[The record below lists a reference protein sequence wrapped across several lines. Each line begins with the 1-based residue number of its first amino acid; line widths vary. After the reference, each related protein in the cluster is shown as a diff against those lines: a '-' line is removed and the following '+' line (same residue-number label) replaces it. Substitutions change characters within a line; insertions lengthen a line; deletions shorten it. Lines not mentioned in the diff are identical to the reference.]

1 MKNFKSYVISF
12 IITAVYA
19 FVKLPVLRIDFTSL
33 YYVLAMFFVIAGIL
47 NMVFDREEQRFTI
60 TNKRNFKIAIGILAI
75 AVVLPT
81 LASTPIIRAKAY
93 RNLLGTVKESEF
105 TKDVSPVNVNEIR
118 IVDEDMAMKL
128 GDKKL
133 GEVPA
138 IGSVSKLGKF
148 HIQKVGEKLYWVAP
162 LVHRDFIKWV
172 TNMGGTNGYV
182 MVSANDPQDVKL
194 VQKANGEDVK
204 IVYQPDAYIL
214 QDLHRHVYI
223 KGGMSR
229 GMADYTLEIDDNG
242 KPFWVVSL
250 YEHKVGFGGANVNGT
265 AIVDAKTGETKFYSI
280 KDTPEWVDRIQPEEF
295 VIDQINS
302 WGVYVNGFINSVISE
317 KGVLKVTEGTS
328 LVYGEDDKSYWY
340 TGITSAGG
348 DESTIGFM
356 LVDSRTKEAKL
367 YKQPGATEMAAMK
380 SAEGSVQEKNY
391 EATFPVM
398 YNILGQPTY
407 VSSLKDKAGL
417 VKRVVFVSV
426 EDYNIVGVGR
436 DKAEAMKNYKDALE
450 SGGSGLEI
458 DESDEF
464 DKELEATVKRIAADT
479 KNGNT
484 IYYLTLDT
492 DDGNI
497 FYATSKISKELPLTK
512 EGDKI
517 KNGNTIYYLTLDT
530 DDGNIFYATSKI
542 SKELPLTKEGD
553 KIKIT
558 FSKDEKDV
566 IEIDE
571 FDNYN
576 IGKTVEKKEDSK
588 VKDKNQKIKNKKKI
602 KLIKKKLQ
610 TK

>member
-1 MKNFKSYVISF
+1 MKNFKSYAISF

-19 FVKLPVLRIDFTSL
+19 FVKLPVLRVDFTSL

-47 NMVFDREEQRFTI
+47 NIVFDREEQRFTI

-138 IGSVSKLGKF
+138 IGSVSKLGEF
-148 HIQKVGEKLYWVAP
+148 HIQKVKDKLYWVAP

-223 KGGMSR
+223 NGGMSK

-242 KPFWVVSL
+242 KPYWVVSL

-265 AIVDAKTGETKFYSI
+265 AIVDTKTGETKFYSI
-280 KDTPEWVDRIQPEEF
+280 KDTPEWVDRIQPEDF

-302 WGVYVNGFINSVISE
+302 WGVYVNGFINSIISE
-317 KGVLKVTEGTS
+317 KGVLKATEGTS
-328 LVYGEDDKSYWY
+328 LVYGDDDRSYWY

-450 SGGSGLEI
+450 SGGSSLEI

-464 DKELEATVKRIAADT
+464 DKELEGTVKRIAADT

-484 IYYLTLDT
+484 VYYLTLDT
-492 DDGNI
+492 D
-497 FYATSKISKELPLTK
+497 E
-512 EGDKI
+512 
-517 KNGNTIYYLTLDT
+517 
-530 DDGNIFYATSKI
+530 GNIFYATSKI

-576 IGKTVEKKEDSK
+576 IGKIVEKKEEAKPEDKKSEENKTDKKETTDK
-588 VKDKNQKIKNKKKI
+588 VE
-602 KLIKKKLQ
+602 
-610 TK
+610 TKEQ

>member
-1 MKNFKSYVISF
+1 MKNFKSYAISF

-60 TNKRNFKIAIGILAI
+60 TNKTNFKIAIGILAI

-118 IVDEDMAMKL
+118 IVDEEMAMKL

-138 IGSVSKLGKF
+138 IGSVSKLGEF

-172 TNMGGTNGYV
+172 TNMSGTNGYV

-223 KGGMSR
+223 NGGMGR

-280 KDTPEWVDRIQPEEF
+280 KDTPEWVDRIQPEDF

-302 WGVYVNGFINSVISE
+302 WGVYVNGFINSIISE
-317 KGVLKVTEGTS
+317 KGVLKATEGTS
-328 LVYGEDDKSYWY
+328 LVYGDDDRSYWY

-450 SGGSGLEI
+450 SGGSSLEI

-464 DKELEATVKRIAADT
+464 DKELEGTVKRIAADT

-484 IYYLTLDT
+484 VYYLTLDT
-492 DDGNI
+492 D
-497 FYATSKISKELPLTK
+497 E
-512 EGDKI
+512 
-517 KNGNTIYYLTLDT
+517 
-530 DDGNIFYATSKI
+530 GNIFYATSKI

-576 IGKTVEKKEDSK
+576 IGKPAEQKEEAKPEDKKQEENKSEKKET
-588 VKDKNQKIKNKKKI
+588 KDKKTTDKVE
-602 KLIKKKLQ
+602 
-610 TK
+610 TKEQ

>member
-1 MKNFKSYVISF
+1 MKNFKSYAISF

-19 FVKLPVLRIDFTSL
+19 FVKLPVLRVDFTSL

-60 TNKRNFKIAIGILAI
+60 TNKTNFKIAIGILAI

-138 IGSVSKLGKF
+138 IGSVSKLGEF
-148 HIQKVGEKLYWVAP
+148 HIQKVKDKLYWVAP

-172 TNMGGTNGYV
+172 TNMSGTNGYV

-223 KGGMSR
+223 NGGMGR

-280 KDTPEWVDRIQPEEF
+280 KDTPEWVDRIQPEDF

-317 KGVLKVTEGTS
+317 KGVLKATEGTS
-328 LVYGEDDKSYWY
+328 LVYGDDDRSYWY

-450 SGGSGLEI
+450 SGGSSLEI

-464 DKELEATVKRIAADT
+464 DKELEGTVKRIAADT

-484 IYYLTLDT
+484 VYYLTLDT
-492 DDGNI
+492 D
-497 FYATSKISKELPLTK
+497 E
-512 EGDKI
+512 
-517 KNGNTIYYLTLDT
+517 
-530 DDGNIFYATSKI
+530 GNIFYATSKI

-576 IGKTVEKKEDSK
+576 IGKPAEQKEEAKPEDKKSEDKKQEENKSEKKET
-588 VKDKNQKIKNKKKI
+588 KDKKTTDKVE
-602 KLIKKKLQ
+602 
-610 TK
+610 TKEQ

>member
-1 MKNFKSYVISF
+1 MKNFKSYAISF

-60 TNKRNFKIAIGILAI
+60 TNKTNFKIAIGILAI

-138 IGSVSKLGKF
+138 IGSVSKLGEF
-148 HIQKVGEKLYWVAP
+148 HIQKVVEKLYWVAP

-172 TNMGGTNGYV
+172 TNMSGTNGYV

-223 KGGMSR
+223 NGGMGR

-280 KDTPEWVDRIQPEEF
+280 KDTPEWVDRIQPEDF

-317 KGVLKVTEGTS
+317 KGVLKATEGTS
-328 LVYGEDDKSYWY
+328 LVYGDDDRSYWY

-450 SGGSGLEI
+450 SGGSSLEI

-464 DKELEATVKRIAADT
+464 DKELEGTVKRIAADT

-484 IYYLTLDT
+484 VYYLTLDT
-492 DDGNI
+492 DEGNI
-497 FYATSKISKELPLTK
+497 FYATSKISKELP
-512 EGDKI
+512 I
-517 KNGNTIYYLTLDT
+517 
-530 DDGNIFYATSKI
+530 
-542 SKELPLTKEGD
+542 TKEGD

-576 IGKTVEKKEDSK
+576 IGKPAEQKEEAKPEDKKSEDKKQEENKSEKKET
-588 VKDKNQKIKNKKKI
+588 KDKKTTDKVE
-602 KLIKKKLQ
+602 
-610 TK
+610 TKEQ

>member
-1 MKNFKSYVISF
+1 MKNFKSYAISF

-19 FVKLPVLRIDFTSL
+19 FVKLPVHRVDFTSL

-60 TNKRNFKIAIGILAI
+60 TNKTNFKIAIGILAI

-118 IVDEDMAMKL
+118 IVDEEMAMKL

-172 TNMGGTNGYV
+172 TNMSGTNGYV

-223 KGGMSR
+223 NGGMSK

-242 KPFWVVSL
+242 KPYWVVSL

-280 KDTPEWVDRIQPEEF
+280 KDTPEWVDRIQPESF
-295 VIDQINS
+295 VVDQINS

-317 KGVLKVTEGTS
+317 KGVLKATEGTS
-328 LVYGEDDKSYWY
+328 LVYGEDNKSYWY

-436 DKAEAMKNYKDALE
+436 DKAEAMKNYKDAIE
-450 SGGSGLEI
+450 SGGSSLEI

-464 DKELEATVKRIAADT
+464 DKELEGTVKRIAADT

-484 IYYLTLDT
+484 VYYLTLDT
-492 DDGNI
+492 D
-497 FYATSKISKELPLTK
+497 E
-512 EGDKI
+512 
-517 KNGNTIYYLTLDT
+517 
-530 DDGNIFYATSKI
+530 GNIFYATSKI

-576 IGKTVEKKEDSK
+576 IGKPAEQKEEAKPKDKKSEENTADKKEN
-588 VKDKNQKIKNKKKI
+588 KDKETTDKVE
-602 KLIKKKLQ
+602 
-610 TK
+610 TKEQ

>member
-265 AIVDAKTGETKFYSI
+265 AIVDTKTGETKFYSI

-317 KGVLKVTEGTS
+317 KGVLKATEGTS

-517 KNGNTIYYLTLDT
+517 K
-530 DDGNIFYATSKI
+530 
-542 SKELPLTKEGD
+542 
-553 KIKIT
+553 IT

-576 IGKTVEKKEDSK
+576 VGKTVEKKEDSK
-588 VKDKNQKIKNKKKI
+588 ANDKKSEDKKQEENKTDKKETTN
-602 KLIKKKLQ
+602 KVETQ
-610 TK
+610 EE

>member
-1 MKNFKSYVISF
+1 MKNFKSYAISF

-19 FVKLPVLRIDFTSL
+19 FVKLPVLRVDFTSL

-60 TNKRNFKIAIGILAI
+60 TNKTNFKIAIGILAI

-118 IVDEDMAMKL
+118 IVDEEMAMKL

-172 TNMGGTNGYV
+172 TNMSGTNGYV

-223 KGGMSR
+223 NGGMSK

-242 KPFWVVSL
+242 KPYWVVSL

-280 KDTPEWVDRIQPEEF
+280 KDTPEWVDRIQPESF
-295 VIDQINS
+295 VVDQINS

-317 KGVLKVTEGTS
+317 KGVLKATEGTS
-328 LVYGEDDKSYWY
+328 LVYGDDDRSYWY

-450 SGGSGLEI
+450 SGGSSLEI

-464 DKELEATVKRIAADT
+464 DKELEGTVKRIAADT

-484 IYYLTLDT
+484 VYYLTLDT
-492 DDGNI
+492 D
-497 FYATSKISKELPLTK
+497 E
-512 EGDKI
+512 
-517 KNGNTIYYLTLDT
+517 
-530 DDGNIFYATSKI
+530 GNIFYATSKI

-576 IGKTVEKKEDSK
+576 IGKIVEKKEEAKPEDKKSEENKTDKKETTDK
-588 VKDKNQKIKNKKKI
+588 VE
-602 KLIKKKLQ
+602 
-610 TK
+610 TKEQ

>member
-1 MKNFKSYVISF
+1 MKNFKSYAISF

-19 FVKLPVLRIDFTSL
+19 FVKLPVLRVDFTSL

-60 TNKRNFKIAIGILAI
+60 TNKTNFKIAIGILAI

-138 IGSVSKLGKF
+138 IGSVSKLGEF

-172 TNMGGTNGYV
+172 TNMSGTNGYV

-223 KGGMSR
+223 KGGMSK

-242 KPFWVVSL
+242 KPYWVVSL
-250 YEHKVGFGGANVNGT
+250 YEHKVGFGGSNVNGT

-280 KDTPEWVDRIQPEEF
+280 KDTPEWVDRIQPEDF

-302 WGVYVNGFINSVISE
+302 WGVYVNGFINSIISE
-317 KGVLKVTEGTS
+317 KGVLKATEGTS
-328 LVYGEDDKSYWY
+328 LVYGDDDRSYWY

-436 DKAEAMKNYKDALE
+436 DKSEAMKNYKDALE
-450 SGGSGLEI
+450 SGGSSLEI

-464 DKELEATVKRIAADT
+464 DKELEGTVKRIAADT

-484 IYYLTLDT
+484 VYYLTLDT
-492 DDGNI
+492 D
-497 FYATSKISKELPLTK
+497 E
-512 EGDKI
+512 
-517 KNGNTIYYLTLDT
+517 
-530 DDGNIFYATSKI
+530 GNIFYATSKI

-576 IGKTVEKKEDSK
+576 IGKIVEKKEEAKPEDKKSEENKTDKKETTDK
-588 VKDKNQKIKNKKKI
+588 VE
-602 KLIKKKLQ
+602 
-610 TK
+610 TKEQ

>member
-1 MKNFKSYVISF
+1 MKNFKSYAISF

-19 FVKLPVLRIDFTSL
+19 FVKLPVLRVDFTSL

-47 NMVFDREEQRFTI
+47 NIVFDREEQRFTI

-138 IGSVSKLGKF
+138 IGSVSKLGEF
-148 HIQKVGEKLYWVAP
+148 HIQKVKDKLYWVAP

-172 TNMGGTNGYV
+172 TNMSGTNGYV

-223 KGGMSR
+223 NGGMGR

-242 KPFWVVSL
+242 KPYWVVSL

-265 AIVDAKTGETKFYSI
+265 AIVDTKTGETKFYSI
-280 KDTPEWVDRIQPEEF
+280 KDTPEWVDRIQPESF
-295 VIDQINS
+295 VVDQINS

-317 KGVLKVTEGTS
+317 KGVLKATEGTS
-328 LVYGEDDKSYWY
+328 LVYGDDDRSYWY

-450 SGGSGLEI
+450 SGGSSLEI

-464 DKELEATVKRIAADT
+464 DKELEGTVKRIAADT

-484 IYYLTLDT
+484 VYYLTLDT
-492 DDGNI
+492 D
-497 FYATSKISKELPLTK
+497 E
-512 EGDKI
+512 
-517 KNGNTIYYLTLDT
+517 
-530 DDGNIFYATSKI
+530 GNIFYATSKI

-576 IGKTVEKKEDSK
+576 IGKIVEKKEETKPEDKKSEENKTDKKETTDK
-588 VKDKNQKIKNKKKI
+588 VE
-602 KLIKKKLQ
+602 
-610 TK
+610 TKEQ

>member
-317 KGVLKVTEGTS
+317 KGVLKATEGTS

-464 DKELEATVKRIAADT
+464 DKELEGTVKRIAADT
-479 KNGNT
+479 
-484 IYYLTLDT
+484 
-492 DDGNI
+492 
-497 FYATSKISKELPLTK
+497 
-512 EGDKI
+512 

-566 IEIDE
+566 IEIDK

-588 VKDKNQKIKNKKKI
+588 AKDKKSEDKKQEENKTNKKETTNKVET
-602 KLIKKKLQ
+602 Q
-610 TK
+610 EE

>member
-1 MKNFKSYVISF
+1 MKNFKSYAISF

-19 FVKLPVLRIDFTSL
+19 FVKLPVLRVDFTSL

-60 TNKRNFKIAIGILAI
+60 TNKTNFKIAIGILAI

-118 IVDEDMAMKL
+118 IVDEEMAMKL

-172 TNMGGTNGYV
+172 TNMSGTNGYV

-223 KGGMSR
+223 NGGMSK

-242 KPFWVVSL
+242 KPYWVVSL

-280 KDTPEWVDRIQPEEF
+280 KDTPEWVDRIQPESF
-295 VIDQINS
+295 VVDQINS

-317 KGVLKVTEGTS
+317 KGVLKATEGTS
-328 LVYGEDDKSYWY
+328 LVYGEDNKSYWY

-450 SGGSGLEI
+450 SGGSSLEI

-464 DKELEATVKRIAADT
+464 DKELEGTVKRIAADT

-484 IYYLTLDT
+484 VYYLTLDT
-492 DDGNI
+492 D
-497 FYATSKISKELPLTK
+497 E
-512 EGDKI
+512 
-517 KNGNTIYYLTLDT
+517 
-530 DDGNIFYATSKI
+530 GNIFYATSKI

-576 IGKTVEKKEDSK
+576 IGKPAEQKEEAKPEDKKQEENKSEKKET
-588 VKDKNQKIKNKKKI
+588 KDKETANKVEIKE
-602 KLIKKKLQ
+602 Q
-610 TK
+610 

>member
-118 IVDEDMAMKL
+118 IVDEEMAMKL

-172 TNMGGTNGYV
+172 TNMSGTNGYV

-295 VIDQINS
+295 VVDQINS

-317 KGVLKVTEGTS
+317 KGVLKATEGTS

-517 KNGNTIYYLTLDT
+517 K
-530 DDGNIFYATSKI
+530 
-542 SKELPLTKEGD
+542 
-553 KIKIT
+553 IT

-588 VKDKNQKIKNKKKI
+588 VKDKKSEDKKQEENKTNKKETTNKVET
-602 KLIKKKLQ
+602 Q
-610 TK
+610 EE

>member
-1 MKNFKSYVISF
+1 MKNFKSYAISF

-19 FVKLPVLRIDFTSL
+19 FVKLPVLRVDFTSL

-60 TNKRNFKIAIGILAI
+60 TNKTNFKIAIGILAI

-118 IVDEDMAMKL
+118 IVDEEMAMKL

-172 TNMGGTNGYV
+172 TNMSGTNGYV

-223 KGGMSR
+223 NGGMSK

-242 KPFWVVSL
+242 KPYWVVSL

-280 KDTPEWVDRIQPEEF
+280 KDTPEWVDRIQPESF
-295 VIDQINS
+295 VVDQINS

-317 KGVLKVTEGTS
+317 KGVLKATEGTS
-328 LVYGEDDKSYWY
+328 LVYGEDNKSYWY

-450 SGGSGLEI
+450 SGGSSLEI

-464 DKELEATVKRIAADT
+464 DKELEGTVKRIAADT

-484 IYYLTLDT
+484 VYYLTLDT
-492 DDGNI
+492 D
-497 FYATSKISKELPLTK
+497 E
-512 EGDKI
+512 
-517 KNGNTIYYLTLDT
+517 
-530 DDGNIFYATSKI
+530 GNIFYATSKI

-576 IGKTVEKKEDSK
+576 IGKPAEQKEEAKPEDKKSEDKKSEDKKQEENKTEKKET
-588 VKDKNQKIKNKKKI
+588 KDKKTTDKVE
-602 KLIKKKLQ
+602 
-610 TK
+610 TKEQ

>member
-118 IVDEDMAMKL
+118 IVDEEMAMKL

-172 TNMGGTNGYV
+172 TNMSGTNGYV

-317 KGVLKVTEGTS
+317 KGVLKATEGTS

-517 KNGNTIYYLTLDT
+517 K
-530 DDGNIFYATSKI
+530 
-542 SKELPLTKEGD
+542 
-553 KIKIT
+553 IT

-588 VKDKNQKIKNKKKI
+588 VKDKKSEDKKQEENKTNKKETTNKVET
-602 KLIKKKLQ
+602 Q
-610 TK
+610 EE

>member
-1 MKNFKSYVISF
+1 MKNFKSYAISF

-81 LASTPIIRAKAY
+81 LASTPVIRAKAY

-138 IGSVSKLGKF
+138 IGSVSKLGEF
-148 HIQKVGEKLYWVAP
+148 HIQKVKDKLYWVAP

-172 TNMGGTNGYV
+172 TNMSGTNGYV

-223 KGGMSR
+223 NGGMSK

-242 KPFWVVSL
+242 KPYWVVSL

-265 AIVDAKTGETKFYSI
+265 AIVDTKTGETKFYSI
-280 KDTPEWVDRIQPEEF
+280 KDTPEWVDRIQPEDF

-317 KGVLKVTEGTS
+317 KGVLKATEGTS
-328 LVYGEDDKSYWY
+328 LVYGDDDRSYWY

-450 SGGSGLEI
+450 SGGSSLEI

-464 DKELEATVKRIAADT
+464 DKELEGTVKRIAADT

-484 IYYLTLDT
+484 VYYLTLDT
-492 DDGNI
+492 D
-497 FYATSKISKELPLTK
+497 E
-512 EGDKI
+512 
-517 KNGNTIYYLTLDT
+517 
-530 DDGNIFYATSKI
+530 GNIFYATSKI

-576 IGKTVEKKEDSK
+576 IGKIVEKKEEAKPEDKKSEENKTDKKETTDK
-588 VKDKNQKIKNKKKI
+588 VE
-602 KLIKKKLQ
+602 
-610 TK
+610 TKEQ

>member
-118 IVDEDMAMKL
+118 IVDEEMAMKL

-265 AIVDAKTGETKFYSI
+265 AIVDTKTGETKFYSI

-317 KGVLKVTEGTS
+317 KGVLKATEGTS

-464 DKELEATVKRIAADT
+464 DKELEGTVKRIAADT
-479 KNGNT
+479 
-484 IYYLTLDT
+484 
-492 DDGNI
+492 
-497 FYATSKISKELPLTK
+497 
-512 EGDKI
+512 

-588 VKDKNQKIKNKKKI
+588 AKDKKSEDKKQEENKTNKKETTNKVET
-602 KLIKKKLQ
+602 Q
-610 TK
+610 EE